1 MKRLVLFL
9 LSLSLLLSACDDS
22 TTAQKETLRVD
33 GVTASPE
40 FFTFFDPSVYHEL
53 IIDVSKLNLD
63 TLDMFMRQQYTKYGH
78 YRISSYVKAKLT
90 VRENGKDVLVMED
103 VGLRTHGN
111 VFSRYLIETD
121 GTTMNTL
128 HWRLSFDET
137 FDLEEDTKEY
147 KIRKQRNLFGLENL
161 VLKWNK
167 TSQGTPHPSDPYI
180 NEAYAYS
187 LYAKAGI
194 PASQASL
201 VHVIFRVNGRRID
214 QGVMTMVE
222 PVDDAFLQKRF
233 PNDQDNGNL
242 YKVLWQMQPADFRK
256 TDRVL
261 FGVKNEEDN
270 YFPPYDIKTNR
281 DTNTGED
288 LKDFIG
294 DYQFKHGEDLFE
306 TLDNTLDWENF
317 YTFNAMN
324 YLIGNPDDVRYNN
337 NNLYVYF
344 TSGTDPRMIFI
355 PTDLDKGLGLTD
367 WDPDGQQM
375 RSVLPFDTFTSNYY
389 LKVTPLLGKTILSDQ
404 EPYTTLYLNK
414 LKSLIDEVFVYEDYL
429 RAYRQAVKLYGA
441 DVANNQTRSTLKP
454 MGLPGAV
461 AVYYCEQ
468 IYKVKALKPST
479 GQCGQ

>member
-9 LSLSLLLSACDDS
+9 VALSLLLSACD
-22 TTAQKETLRVD
+22 TNPIAEKENIRVD

-40 FFTFFDPSVYHEL
+40 FFEFFDPAVHHEL

-63 TLDMFMRQQYTKYGH
+63 TLDMEMRQQYAKYGH
-78 YRISSYVKAKLT
+78 YRISTYVKAKLT
-90 VRENGKDVLVMED
+90 VRENGKDILVMDD

-121 GTTMNTL
+121 GITMNTL
-128 HWRLSFDET
+128 HWRLSFDEP
-137 FDLEEDTKEY
+137 FELEEDTKDYE
-147 KIRKQRNLFGLENL
+147 IRKQRSLFGLENL
-161 VLKWNK
+161 ILKWNK
-167 TSQGTPHPSDPYI
+167 TSQGTYHASDPYI

-187 LYAKAGI
+187 LYAKAGV
-194 PASQASL
+194 PSSKASL

-256 TDRVL
+256 TDAIL
-261 FGVKNEEDN
+261 FGIKDEEAN

-281 DTNTGED
+281 KSNTGED

-294 DYQFKHGEDLFE
+294 DYQFKRGEALFE
-306 TLDNTLDWENF
+306 TLDQSLVWDNF

-324 YLIGNPDDVRYNN
+324 YLIGNPDDLRYNN

-344 TSGTDPRMIFI
+344 SSGTDPRMYFI

-367 WDPDGQQM
+367 WDPDGAQM
-375 RSVLPFDTFTSNYY
+375 RSVLPFDLYTSNGY
-389 LKVTPLLGKTILSDQ
+389 LPVTPLLGKTILSGE
-404 EPYTTLYLNK
+404 EPYKSAYLNT
-414 LKSLIDEVFVYEDYL
+414 LKDLIQDVFVYDDYL
-429 RAYRQAVKLYGA
+429 SAFRQASRLYA
-441 DVANNQTRSTLKP
+441 SDVGKNQTRTWLKP

-468 IYKVKALKPST
+468 IYKVETLKSSL